1 MSGKL
6 HSALFR
12 RATTIILSA
21 VLALTL
27 AGPAMAAPPTG
38 GEEEAGNNLSY
49 PVIWAEGSQLTL
61 TGDPATPNLV
71 TPVDFNGV
79 DVFLQGTENTW
90 QAGSMTAPD
99 DGAGGLT
106 DVGVSTFD
114 WGDNL
119 EAKSWPLGQN
129 TQLRVEAVL
138 YRDLAADTAFPPMDA
153 FEMLDIDA
161 NPDDQ
166 VESWGTTGTVSAS
179 PRRRSTH
186 SAPDSPSSGCSSTAR
201 TRTRRTSSGTPRRTS
216 GPVTG
221 SSAPCRR

>member
-1 MSGKL
+1 MSSKL
-6 HSALFR
+6 NPALFR

-27 AGPAMAAPPTG
+27 AGSAMAAPPS

-61 TGDPATPNLV
+61 TGDPTAPHLV

-79 DVFLQGTENTW
+79 NVYLQGTENTW
-90 QAGSMTAPD
+90 QAGSMTAPAD
-99 DGAGGLT
+99 TAGGLT

-129 TQLRVEAVL
+129 SQLRVEAVL
-138 YRDLAADTAFPPMDA
+138 YRTLAADTAFPPMDA
-153 FEMLDIDA
+153 FEMVDIDA
-161 NPDDQ
+161 NPDDK
-166 VESWGTTGTVSAS
+166 VETWGTTGTVT
-179 PRRRSTH
+179 PPRRRRSTR

-201 TRTRRTSSGTPRRTS
+201 TRTRRPSSGTPRRTS

-221 SSAPCRR
+221 SSAPSRR